1 VGGGE
6 REGGST
12 DEKEACEEAEK
23 SYELVETLFEEMA
36 EFTVR
41 LREYAKVEVGEAMRK
56 KVVATLA
63 W

>member
-1 VGGGE
+1 M
-6 REGGST
+6 
-12 DEKEACEEAEK
+12 
-23 SYELVETLFEEMA
+23 ETLFEEMA

-63 W
+63 WCVCMEWAT